1 MALSSRP
8 GNVAILLAGFALFA
22 SLPGCSRGPAAGP
35 PAAPP
40 LTVSVA
46 TVAER
51 EFQDF
56 DEFTGR
62 AEGSEFVEIR
72 ARVSGYLDK
81 VAFKPGSFIKKDDLL
96 FQIDPRP
103 YQAILEQAE
112 AQVAQAKARDQ
123 RLRADLERAKLLLA
137 KKTYTQEEFDKVVGE
152 AAEASS
158 GILAA
163 EAVVKQAR
171 LNLEFTQIKAPV
183 SGIVSRDL
191 VNAGNLISADETL
204 LTTIAK
210 YDPMFVYYDIDE
222 RVVLKIL
229 DMIREGT
236 FKSARENRVPI
247 TMALGDSK
255 GFPFEGFVNFVDNRI
270 DPTTGTMRIRG
281 EFANPLEENHS
292 MAIAPGMF
300 CRVRLPLGPPTKAV
314 AISQRAIMS
323 DQDRKLVFVV
333 NDKNEVEPRPVTLG
347 RIEDDKLQIVTA
359 GLKAGDRIIVGGLMR
374 VRPGAKVEPKPVEM
388 SIAVR

>member
-8 GNVAILLAGFALFA
+8 GNVALLLAGFALFA

-292 MAIAPGMF
+292 MEIAPGMF
-300 CRVRLPLGPPTKAV
+300 CRVRLPLGPTTKAV

-388 SIAVR
+388 SIAVK